1 MHRKH
6 AVLKSVDLVKVGEVM
21 LGDTKVGEVMLGDT
35 KVGEVMLGDT
45 KVGEMTSDPM
55 KVGGVTPD
63 TTKMTGAT
71 SDTTKMTGATSDTA
85 KPIVMT
91 SGPNTIAGQFT
102 LKPLKPLSLV
112 DARFPRVDVTDVVC
126 GEYSEPAIDT
136 SKLSCLL
143 PGAMATRSE
152 LPAKGLKIREP
163 HNWMGV
169 SISDLGRGYAWSD
182 YIQLVGVA
190 WWVDG

>member
-21 LGDTKVGEVMLGDT
+21 LGDTKMGGVTPDPM
-35 KVGEVMLGDT
+35 KVGDMTSDPM

-55 KVGGVTPD
+55 KVGGVTP
-63 TTKMTGAT
+63 
-71 SDTTKMTGATSDTA
+71 DTA

-143 PGAMATRSE
+143 PGAVATRSE

>member
-35 KVGEVMLGDT
+35 KM
-45 KVGEMTSDPM
+45 GEMTSDPM
-55 KVGGVTPD
+55 KVGGVTP
-63 TTKMTGAT
+63 
-71 SDTTKMTGATSDTA
+71 DTTKMTGATSDTA

-143 PGAMATRSE
+143 PGAVATRSE

>member
-1 MHRKH
+1 M
-6 AVLKSVDLVKVGEVM
+6 LKSVDLVKVGEVM
-21 LGDTKVGEVMLGDT
+21 LGDTKMGGVTPDPM
-35 KVGEVMLGDT
+35 

-71 SDTTKMTGATSDTA
+71 PDTA

>member
-6 AVLKSVDLVKVGEVM
+6 AVLKSVDLV
-21 LGDTKVGEVMLGDT
+21 KVGEVMLGDT

-71 SDTTKMTGATSDTA
+71 PDTTKMTGVTPDTA

>member
-6 AVLKSVDLVKVGEVM
+6 AVLKSVDLVKVGEV
-21 LGDTKVGEVMLGDT
+21 
-35 KVGEVMLGDT
+35 
-45 KVGEMTSDPM
+45 
-55 KVGGVTPD
+55 
-63 TTKMTGAT
+63 T
-71 SDTTKMTGATSDTA
+71 SDTTKIADTTSGATKMGDMTSNTA

-102 LKPLKPLSLV
+102 LKPLLLV

-143 PGAMATRSE
+143 PGAVATRSE

>member
-1 MHRKH
+1 MHRKY

-35 KVGEVMLGDT
+35 KM
-45 KVGEMTSDPM
+45 GEMTSDPM

-71 SDTTKMTGATSDTA
+71 PDTTKMTGVTPDTA

>member
-21 LGDTKVGEVMLGDT
+21 LGDTKVGEMTSDP
-35 KVGEVMLGDT
+35 M

-55 KVGGVTPD
+55 KVGE
-63 TTKMTGAT
+63 MT
-71 SDTTKMTGATSDTA
+71 SNTTKMTGATSDTA

>member
-1 MHRKH
+1 M
-6 AVLKSVDLVKVGEVM
+6 LKSVDLVKVGEVM
-21 LGDTKVGEVMLGDT
+21 LGDTKMGGVTPDPM
-35 KVGEVMLGDT
+35 

-55 KVGGVTPD
+55 KVGGVTP
-63 TTKMTGAT
+63 
-71 SDTTKMTGATSDTA
+71 DTTKMTGATSDTA

>member
-1 MHRKH
+1 M
-6 AVLKSVDLVKVGEVM
+6 LKSVDLV
-21 LGDTKVGEVMLGDT
+21 

-63 TTKMTGAT
+63 TTKMTGVT
-71 SDTTKMTGATSDTA
+71 PDTA

-143 PGAMATRSE
+143 PGAVATRSE

>member
-1 MHRKH
+1 
-6 AVLKSVDLVKVGEVM
+6 M

-35 KVGEVMLGDT
+35 KMGGVKSDPM

-55 KVGGVTPD
+55 KVGGVTP
-63 TTKMTGAT
+63 
-71 SDTTKMTGATSDTA
+71 DTTKMTGATSDTA

>member
-21 LGDTKVGEVMLGDT
+21 LGDTKMGEMTSDP
-35 KVGEVMLGDT
+35 M

-71 SDTTKMTGATSDTA
+71 SNTA

-102 LKPLKPLSLV
+102 LKPLKPLLLV

-143 PGAMATRSE
+143 PGAVATRSE

>member
-21 LGDTKVGEVMLGDT
+21 LGDTKMGGVTPDPM
-35 KVGEVMLGDT
+35 

-63 TTKMTGAT
+63 TTKMTGA
-71 SDTTKMTGATSDTA
+71 ASDTA

>member
-21 LGDTKVGEVMLGDT
+21 LGDTKMGEVTSGDT
-35 KVGEVMLGDT
+35 KM
-45 KVGEMTSDPM
+45 
-55 KVGGVTPD
+55 
-63 TTKMTGAT
+63 A
-71 SDTTKMTGATSDTA
+71 GATSDTA
-85 KPIVMT
+85 KPIVTT

-112 DARFPRVDVTDVVC
+112 DARFPRVDVADVVC

-143 PGAMATRSE
+143 PGAVATRSE

-182 YIQLVGVA
+182 YIQLVE
-190 WWVDG
+190 VD

>member
-21 LGDTKVGEVMLGDT
+21 LGDTKMGGVTPDPM
-35 KVGEVMLGDT
+35 

-71 SDTTKMTGATSDTA
+71 SDTTKMGDMTSNTA

-143 PGAMATRSE
+143 PGAVATRSE

>member
-21 LGDTKVGEVMLGDT
+21 LGDTKMGGVTPDPM
-35 KVGEVMLGDT
+35 

-55 KVGGVTPD
+55 KVGGVTP
-63 TTKMTGAT
+63 
-71 SDTTKMTGATSDTA
+71 DTTKMTGATSDTA

>member
-21 LGDTKVGEVMLGDT
+21 LGDTKMGGVTPDPM
-35 KVGEVMLGDT
+35 

-71 SDTTKMTGATSDTA
+71 PDTTKMTGATPDTTKMGDMTSNTA

-143 PGAMATRSE
+143 PGAVATRSE

>member
-1 MHRKH
+1 M
-6 AVLKSVDLVKVGEVM
+6 LKSVDLVKVGEVM

-35 KVGEVMLGDT
+35 KM
-45 KVGEMTSDPM
+45 GEMTSDPM

-63 TTKMTGAT
+63 TTKMTGVT
-71 SDTTKMTGATSDTA
+71 PDTA

>member
-21 LGDTKVGEVMLGDT
+21 LGDTKMGGVTPDPM
-35 KVGEVMLGDT
+35 

-71 SDTTKMTGATSDTA
+71 PDTTKMTGATSDTA

>member
-21 LGDTKVGEVMLGDT
+21 LGDTKMGEMTSDP
-35 KVGEVMLGDT
+35 M

-55 KVGGVTPD
+55 KVGGVTP
-63 TTKMTGAT
+63 
-71 SDTTKMTGATSDTA
+71 DTTKMTGATSDTA

>member
-1 MHRKH
+1 M
-6 AVLKSVDLVKVGEVM
+6 LKSVDLVKVGEVM

-35 KVGEVMLGDT
+35 KMGEVMLGDT

-55 KVGGVTPD
+55 KVGGVTP
-63 TTKMTGAT
+63 
-71 SDTTKMTGATSDTA
+71 DTTKMTGATSDTA

>member
-1 MHRKH
+1 M
-6 AVLKSVDLVKVGEVM
+6 LKSVDLVKVGEVM

-45 KVGEMTSDPM
+45 KMGEMTSDPM

-63 TTKMTGAT
+63 TTKMTGVT
-71 SDTTKMTGATSDTA
+71 PDTA

>member
-6 AVLKSVDLVKVGEVM
+6 VVLKGVDLVKVGEVM
-21 LGDTKVGEVMLGDT
+21 LGDTTMGGVTPDPM
-35 KVGEVMLGDT
+35 

-63 TTKMTGAT
+63 TTKMTGVT
-71 SDTTKMTGATSDTA
+71 PDTA

>member
-6 AVLKSVDLVKVGEVM
+6 AVLKSVDLV
-21 LGDTKVGEVMLGDT
+21 

-63 TTKMTGAT
+63 TTKMTGVT
-71 SDTTKMTGATSDTA
+71 PDTA

-143 PGAMATRSE
+143 PGAVATRSE

>member
-6 AVLKSVDLVKVGEVM
+6 AVLTSVDLVKVGEVM
-21 LGDTKVGEVMLGDT
+21 LGDTKM
-35 KVGEVMLGDT
+35 
-45 KVGEMTSDPM
+45 GEMTSDPM

-71 SDTTKMTGATSDTA
+71 PDTTKMTGVTPDTA

>member
-35 KVGEVMLGDT
+35 KMGEMTSDPM

-71 SDTTKMTGATSDTA
+71 PDTA

>member
-1 MHRKH
+1 M
-6 AVLKSVDLVKVGEVM
+6 LKGVDLVKVGEVM
-21 LGDTKVGEVMLGDT
+21 LGDTKMGGVTPDPM
-35 KVGEVMLGDT
+35 

-55 KVGGVTPD
+55 KVGGVTP
-63 TTKMTGAT
+63 
-71 SDTTKMTGATSDTA
+71 DTTKMTGATSDTA

>member
-21 LGDTKVGEVMLGDT
+21 LGDTKVGE
-35 KVGEVMLGDT
+35 
-45 KVGEMTSDPM
+45 MTSDPM
-55 KVGGVTPD
+55 KVGGVTP
-63 TTKMTGAT
+63 
-71 SDTTKMTGATSDTA
+71 DTTKMTGATSDTA

>member
-1 MHRKH
+1 M
-6 AVLKSVDLVKVGEVM
+6 LKSVDLVKVGEVM
-21 LGDTKVGEVMLGDT
+21 LGNTKMGGV
-35 KVGEVMLGDT
+35 K
-45 KVGEMTSDPM
+45 SDPM
-55 KVGGVTPD
+55 KVGGVTP
-63 TTKMTGAT
+63 
-71 SDTTKMTGATSDTA
+71 DTTKMTGATSDTA

-143 PGAMATRSE
+143 PGAVATRSE

>member
-6 AVLKSVDLVKVGEVM
+6 VVLKGVDLVKVGEVM

-35 KVGEVMLGDT
+35 KMGEMTSDPM

-63 TTKMTGAT
+63 TTKMTGVT
-71 SDTTKMTGATSDTA
+71 PDTA

>member
-1 MHRKH
+1 M
-6 AVLKSVDLVKVGEVM
+6 VLKGVDLVKVGEVM
-21 LGDTKVGEVMLGDT
+21 LGDTKM
-35 KVGEVMLGDT
+35 
-45 KVGEMTSDPM
+45 GEMTSDPM

-71 SDTTKMTGATSDTA
+71 SDTA

-91 SGPNTIAGQFT
+91 SGPNTLAGQFT

-143 PGAMATRSE
+143 PGAVATRSE

>member
-21 LGDTKVGEVMLGDT
+21 LGDTKM
-35 KVGEVMLGDT
+35 
-45 KVGEMTSDPM
+45 GEMTSDPM
-55 KVGGVTPD
+55 KVGGVTP
-63 TTKMTGAT
+63 
-71 SDTTKMTGATSDTA
+71 DTTKMTGATSDTA

>member
-6 AVLKSVDLVKVGEVM
+6 VVLKGVDLVKVGEVM
-21 LGDTKVGEVMLGDT
+21 LGDTKMGGVTPDPM
-35 KVGEVMLGDT
+35 KVGEMTSDPM

-63 TTKMTGAT
+63 TTKMTGVT
-71 SDTTKMTGATSDTA
+71 PDTTKMTGVTPDTA

>member
-21 LGDTKVGEVMLGDT
+21 LGDTKM
-35 KVGEVMLGDT
+35 
-45 KVGEMTSDPM
+45 GEMTSDPM
-55 KVGGVTPD
+55 KVGGVTP
-63 TTKMTGAT
+63 
-71 SDTTKMTGATSDTA
+71 DTTKMTGATSDTA

-143 PGAMATRSE
+143 PGAVATRSE

>member
-1 MHRKH
+1 M
-6 AVLKSVDLVKVGEVM
+6 LKSVDLV
-21 LGDTKVGEVMLGDT
+21 

-55 KVGGVTPD
+55 KVGE
-63 TTKMTGAT
+63 MT
-71 SDTTKMTGATSDTA
+71 SNTTKMTGATSDTA

>member
-35 KVGEVMLGDT
+35 KM
-45 KVGEMTSDPM
+45 GEMTSDPM
-55 KVGGVTPD
+55 KVGGVTP
-63 TTKMTGAT
+63 
-71 SDTTKMTGATSDTA
+71 DTTKMTGATSDTA

>member
-21 LGDTKVGEVMLGDT
+21 LGDTKMGGVTPDPM
-35 KVGEVMLGDT
+35 

-71 SDTTKMTGATSDTA
+71 SDTTKMTGATSNTA

-102 LKPLKPLSLV
+102 LKPLKPLLLV

-143 PGAMATRSE
+143 PGAVATRSE

-169 SISDLGRGYAWSD
+169 RLCVVGLHSTGWSG
-182 YIQLVGVA
+182 LVG
-190 WWVDG
+190 

>member
-6 AVLKSVDLVKVGEVM
+6 AVLKSVDLV
-21 LGDTKVGEVMLGDT
+21 

-71 SDTTKMTGATSDTA
+71 PDTTKMTGVTPDTA

>member
-21 LGDTKVGEVMLGDT
+21 LGNTKMGGV
-35 KVGEVMLGDT
+35 K
-45 KVGEMTSDPM
+45 SDPM
-55 KVGGVTPD
+55 KVGGVTP
-63 TTKMTGAT
+63 
-71 SDTTKMTGATSDTA
+71 DTTKMTGATSDTA

-143 PGAMATRSE
+143 PGAVATRSE

>member
-6 AVLKSVDLVKVGEVM
+6 VVLKGVDLVKVGEVM
-21 LGDTKVGEVMLGDT
+21 LGNTKMGGV
-35 KVGEVMLGDT
+35 K
-45 KVGEMTSDPM
+45 SDPM
-55 KVGGVTPD
+55 KVGGVTP
-63 TTKMTGAT
+63 
-71 SDTTKMTGATSDTA
+71 DTTKMTGATSDTA

-143 PGAMATRSE
+143 PGAVVTRSE